1 MSNITDR
8 FLRYVLDDTESMS
21 DQEAFPSTEKQ
32 KNLGM
37 MLREELVALGAECER
52 TGAGGF

>member
-8 FLRYVLDDTESMS
+8 FLRYVLVDTESMS

-37 MLREELVALGAECER
+37 MLL
-52 TGAGGF
+52 